1 MSKDKKKLP
10 PKETETV
17 WENGKLVEKSLAED
31 PSIDALVE
39 EHSAIDPDPW
49 RAAYG
54 ALLDAEE
61 AEPLAAMLAGSTP
74 IPRWVR
80 AGLAHLLDHT
90 SGYDVGPDR
99 LVFTRT
105 QAPRRAIETNKKRI
119 RVGAAV
125 LDAVERGESYI
136 YAVGEAAGEKD
147 THQSYEKKAYELAKR
162 LPPPQD
168 TCTKRRLVSYIRE
181 MLRFATFRF
190 VDELTNT
197 EHLPNDRRY

>member
-1 MSKDKKKLP
+1 MVHHRQGIPYETAQPTLTPGSEMSKDKKKLP

-105 QAPRRAIETNKKRI
+105 QATRRAIETNKKRI

-125 LDAVERGESYI
+125 LAHLIHDGR
-136 YAVGEAAGEKD
+136 D
-147 THQSYEKKAYELAKR
+147 FRLAS
-162 LPPPQD
+162 
-168 TCTKRRLVSYIRE
+168 V
-181 MLRFATFRF
+181 A
-190 VDELTNT
+190 
-197 EHLPNDRRY
+197 